1 MSAATPFLVG
11 VGLVVLG
18 LGVSLWGFF
27 VRGRSRRR
35 ARCPRCWYSMIGT
48 PARDDNRICP
58 ECGHAI
64 EGSRRLYRTRR
75 HWRAVFLGLTCV
87 LSGLALGSIAKAS
100 GKPWQRSVPATIL
113 VFLVDPD
120 DVGSGLAHAT
130 WDELRTRAAYDQLA
144 AWQRR
149 RLANAIAGTLNERDV
164 PGRLAAL
171 EMLDDLN
178 PPRSAVVSGV
188 LLGMIER
195 GPTAGPPPV
204 RAVAG
209 ETITN
214 SSHPPRPEHF
224 RHDDLVV
231 RLLGRVGTSADV
243 PVLVDV
249 LKSRPWRQQHREAR
263 RALATL
269 NDPSAVGALCDSWD
283 KQIWSE
289 IVVSVALFG
298 DRGGARAE
306 QFMEDARAQVFP
318 RFIPFLDAC
327 SNVVAGK
334 SAHVSIALS
343 EVLRRDA
350 DAGSHYFVFETL
362 KKLGP
367 EAELAVP
374 TLIELLNSELA
385 WRRRIAA
392 AVLGS
397 IGPGARQA
405 LPDLERLVEDPEVS
419 RTALWAIDR
428 IRRPD

>member
-1 MSAATPFLVG
+1 MSAATPLLIG
-11 VGLVVLG
+11 IGLVVFG
-18 LGVSLWGFF
+18 LGMSLWGFF

-35 ARCPRCWYSMIGT
+35 ARCPGCWYSMVGT
-48 PARDDNRICP
+48 PAQGTKHICP

-64 EGSRRLYRTRR
+64 EGTRYLYRTRR
-75 HWRAVFLGLTCV
+75 HWRVVFLGLTLV
-87 LSGLALGSIAKAS
+87 LSGLALGSIAMAG
-100 GKPWQRSVPATIL
+100 GKPWQRFVPASIL

-120 DVGSGLAHAT
+120 DVGSGVADAT
-130 WDELRTRAAYDQLA
+130 WDELRTRATYDQLS

-149 RLANAIAGTLNERDV
+149 RLANAIARTLKERDV
-164 PGRLAAL
+164 PSRLAAL

-178 PPRSAVVSGV
+178 PPRSVVLSGV
-188 LLGMIER
+188 LAGLLR
-195 GPTAGPPPV
+195 DGPTPGPPPV
-204 RAVAG
+204 KYVLG
-209 ETITN
+209 ETYTIMT
-214 SSHPPRPEHF
+214 HPPRPEHF

-243 PVLVDV
+243 SVLVDV

-269 NDPSAVGALCDSWD
+269 NDPSAVGPLCDSWD

-289 IVVSVALFG
+289 IIVSVALFG

-306 QFMEDARAQVFP
+306 QLIEDARAQVFP

-327 SNVVAGK
+327 SNVIAGK

-350 DAGSHYFVFETL
+350 DAGSHYYVFETL

-374 TLIELLNSELA
+374 TLIELLGSESA
-385 WRRRIAA
+385 EERYRAA
-392 AVLGS
+392 SVLGS

-405 LPDLERLVEDPEVS
+405 LPDLARLVEDPEVS